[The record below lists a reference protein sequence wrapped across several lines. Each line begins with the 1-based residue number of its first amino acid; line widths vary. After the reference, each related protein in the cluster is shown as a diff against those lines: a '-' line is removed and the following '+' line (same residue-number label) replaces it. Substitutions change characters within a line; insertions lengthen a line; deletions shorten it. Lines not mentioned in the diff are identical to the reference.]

1 MRVRTYLGLLLSLL
15 LMVAASY
22 LTQLNRDVLYT
33 EFRIN
38 PTTTVPIWIV
48 VLAVFLAGFLP
59 TGTVLLAQ
67 HLRRDLAARRER
79 KARREGQSIDAAYRR
94 AVDAMAD
101 GQWAKAVTELE
112 AVAENQPENFSV
124 LLHQGETL
132 RKLGRAK
139 EAVDVHR
146 RASVLYPQSA
156 TLLYQLA
163 EDYDALAQPDV
174 AAEIRSRVLRD
185 FPGQGLAVLRHR
197 RNAALAATDFAEAS
211 RFQDQIEQQLREAGN
226 TSGLES
232 EAGIALGLM
241 YQRGVALLEQ
251 EKAEEAAA
259 VFRQVLERERRFIPA
274 AIMLGEAELLRDN
287 PKGALA
293 EWRRGYDAT
302 GSPVFLQRIEDY
314 FIEAGEPVQAIELLR
329 GIIATAQT
337 DTLPR
342 FFLGRLY
349 YRLEM
354 HEEAMRLLA
363 SVEDRIASSPTYHL
377 LLGRLHE
384 RRGEMRRAVES
395 YFACIRQLGVLEAGY
410 SCRLCHANHAEWS
423 DRCPSC
429 GAWNSVELDF
439 QEERLSA
446 EQMGVRDV
454 PAWGGYDDVPSGE
467 FTVPESKEG
476 A

>member
-1 MRVRTYLGLLLSLL
+1 MRVRTYLGLLLALL
-15 LMVAASY
+15 LIVAASY
-22 LTQLNRDVLYT
+22 LTHQNRDVLYT
-33 EFRIN
+33 EFRVN

-48 VLAVFLAGFLP
+48 ILAVFLAGFLP

-67 HLRRDLAARRER
+67 DLRRDLAARRER
-79 KARREGQSIDAAYRR
+79 KARREGQSLDAAYRR
-94 AVDAMAD
+94 AVDAIAD
-101 GQWAKAVTELE
+101 AQWSKAEAELA
-112 AVAENQPENFSV
+112 AVAQGHPDDFSV
-124 LLHQGETL
+124 LLRHGEVL
-132 RKLGRAK
+132 RRLGRAK
-139 EAVDVHR
+139 EAVEVHR
-146 RASVLYPQSA
+146 RGSALYPQSA
-156 TLLYQLA
+156 ALLYQLA
-163 EDYDALAQPDV
+163 EDYDALAQPDI
-174 AAEIRSRVLRD
+174 AQEIRSRVLRD

-197 RNAALAATDFAEAS
+197 RNAALAASDFAEAS
-211 RFQDQIEQQLREAGN
+211 RLQDQIEQQLREAGN
-226 TSGLES
+226 TAGLEA
-232 EAGIALGLM
+232 EGGIALGLA

-259 VFRQVLERERRFIPA
+259 VFRQVLDRERRFIPA
-274 AIMLGEAELLRDN
+274 AIMVGEAELERDK
-287 PKGALA
+287 PKSALA

-314 FIEAGEPVQAIELLR
+314 FIEVGEPAQAIEMLR
-329 GIIATAQT
+329 GIIATAQN

-354 HEEAMRLLA
+354 HEEAMKLLA

-395 YFACIRQLGVLEAGY
+395 YYACIRQLGVLEAGY
-410 SCRLCHANHAEWS
+410 VCRLCHASHSEWS

-439 QEERLSA
+439 QEERLLA

-454 PAWGGYDDVPSGE
+454 PAWGGYEDHPSGG
-467 FTVPESKEG
+467 VVMPETKEG

>member
-1 MRVRTYLGLLLSLL
+1 MRVRTYLGLLLALL
-15 LMVAASY
+15 LVVAASY
-22 LTQLNRDVLYT
+22 LTHQNRDVLYT
-33 EFRIN
+33 EFRVN

-59 TGTVLLAQ
+59 TGTTLLAQ

-79 KARREGQSIDAAYRR
+79 KARREVQSIDAAYRR
-94 AVDAMAD
+94 AIDWMAD
-101 GQWAKAVTELE
+101 GQWGKAEQELA
-112 AVAENQPENFSV
+112 AVAQAQPEDFSV
-124 LLHQGETL
+124 LLRQGVVL
-132 RKLGRAK
+132 RRLGRAK
-139 EAVDVHR
+139 EAVEVHR

-156 TLLYQLA
+156 AVLYQLA
-163 EDYDALAQPDV
+163 EDYDAQAQPDV

-197 RNAALAATDFAEAS
+197 RNAALGAGDFAAAS
-211 RFQDQIEQQLREAGN
+211 ALQDQIEQQLREAGN
-226 TSGLES
+226 TSGLEG
-232 EAGIALGLM
+232 EAGTALGLA

-251 EKAEEAAA
+251 EKAEEAVA

-274 AIMLGEAELLRDN
+274 AIMLGEAELERDN
-287 PKGALA
+287 PKAALA

-302 GSPVFLQRIEDY
+302 GSPIFLQRIEDY
-314 FIEAGEPVQAIELLR
+314 FIDVGEPVQAIELLR
-329 GIIATAQT
+329 GIIATAQN

-363 SVEDRIASSPTYHL
+363 SVEDRVASSPTYHL
-377 LLGRLHE
+377 LMGRLHE

-423 DRCPSC
+423 DRCPAC

-439 QEERLSA
+439 QEEHLSA

-454 PAWGGYDDVPSGE
+454 PSWGGYEDPPTGE
-467 FTVPESKEG
+467 LSLPETKEG

>member
-1 MRVRTYLGLLLSLL
+1 MRVRTYLGLLLALL

-33 EFRIN
+33 EFRVN

-79 KARREGQSIDAAYRR
+79 KTRRAEQSIDAAYRR

-101 GQWAKAVTELE
+101 GQWGRAAQELE
-112 AVAENQPENFSV
+112 AVAAAQPENFSV

-139 EAVDVHR
+139 EAVEVHR

-174 AAEIRSRVLRD
+174 ASEIRSRVLRD

-197 RNAALAATDFAEAS
+197 RNSALASPDFAEAS
-211 RFQDQIEQQLREAGN
+211 RLQDQIEQQLREAGN
-226 TSGLES
+226 TAALEG
-232 EAGIALGLM
+232 EAGIALGLA
-241 YQRGVALLEQ
+241 YQRGVASLEQ
-251 EKAEEAAA
+251 ERVDEAAA

-274 AIMLGEAELLRDN
+274 AIMLGEAELERDN
-287 PKGALA
+287 PKAALA

-302 GSPVFLQRIEDY
+302 GSPIFLQRIEDH
-314 FIEAGEPVQAIELLR
+314 FIEAGEPAQAIELLR
-329 GIIATAQT
+329 GIIATAQN

-354 HEEAMRLLA
+354 HEEAMKLLA

-467 FTVPESKEG
+467 FPIPDTKEG

>member
-1 MRVRTYLGLLLSLL
+1 MRVRTYLGLLLALL
-15 LMVAASY
+15 LIIAASY
-22 LTQLNRDVLYT
+22 LTQQNRDVLYT
-33 EFRIN
+33 EFRVN

-48 VLAVFLAGFLP
+48 VLTVFLAGFLP

-79 KARREGQSIDAAYRR
+79 KARRETQSFDAAYRR

-101 GQWAKAVTELE
+101 AQWGKAEQEL
-112 AVAENQPENFSV
+112 AVVAQAQPEDFSV
-124 LLHQGETL
+124 LLRQGEVL
-132 RKLGRAK
+132 RRLGRAK
-139 EAVDVHR
+139 EAVEIHR
-146 RASVLYPQSA
+146 RASGLYPQSA
-156 TLLYQLA
+156 ALLYQLA

-174 AAEIRSRVLRD
+174 AGEIRSRVLRD
-185 FPGQGLAVLRHR
+185 FPGQGVAVLRHR
-197 RNAALAATDFAEAS
+197 RNAALAASAFAEAS
-211 RFQDQIEQQLREAGN
+211 RLQDQIEQQLREAGN
-226 TSGLES
+226 TAGLEA
-232 EAGIALGLM
+232 EAGISLGLA

-287 PKGALA
+287 PKAALA

-314 FIEAGEPVQAIELLR
+314 FIEVGEPVQAIELLR
-329 GIIATAQT
+329 GIIATAQN

-354 HEEAMRLLA
+354 HEEAMKLLA
-363 SVEDRIASSPTYHL
+363 SVGDRVASSPTYHL

-410 SCRLCHANHAEWS
+410 SCRLCHASHPEWS
-423 DRCPSC
+423 DRCAAC
-429 GAWNSVELDF
+429 GSWNSVELDF
-439 QEERLSA
+439 QEEHLSA

-454 PAWGGYDDVPSGE
+454 PAWGGHEDLPSGE
-467 FTVPESKEG
+467 FPLPESKEG